1 MSSEGLLFSPGSRFE
16 RLVVRTSPLW
26 GAIDRLPQSN
36 TMEVLG
42 THKRFSRRLT
52 IGEKCWVKET
62 LRSGVIMQD
71 SYDAVVIGAGPA
83 GSAAA
88 GFIAQAG
95 YQVLLLERES
105 FPRFHVG
112 ESLMPECYWP
122 LQRLGLIDKMRSS
135 KFVPKKS
142 VQFVAASGKESQ
154 PFYFT
159 EHDPRDCST
168 TWQVERAEF
177 DKLLFDRAAELG
189 ADCYDQT
196 RVLDVSLDAA
206 SDRPRQIKLKTQD
219 GQTRLV
225 DTRVVV
231 DATGQSSLIANKLGL
246 REDLPNLKKAAIWG
260 YYRNARRDEGDNAG
274 ATIIL
279 HTEEKDSWFWFIP
292 LSDNI
297 TSIGCVGD
305 NDYMLKTGMDT
316 ESRYGL
322 EVERCPGLQA
332 RLEGAERV
340 GKLNVAKEYSYWT
353 RQHAGP
359 GWVLIGDA
367 FGFIDPIYSSG
378 VYFALVMADK
388 ASNAIIQGL
397 QRNDLSQRQ
406 LSSWCDEF
414 KDGAQWIRKLVEAF
428 YTKEFSFGSFMGQHP
443 ELKGNL
449 TDLLIG
455 RIFYDGAG
463 NIFQSMDRSLV
474 NNMD

>member
-1 MSSEGLLFSPGSRFE
+1 MHE
-16 RLVVRTSPLW
+16 
-26 GAIDRLPQSN
+26 
-36 TMEVLG
+36 
-42 THKRFSRRLT
+42 
-52 IGEKCWVKET
+52 
-62 LRSGVIMQD
+62 

-88 GFIAQAG
+88 GFVAQAG
-95 YQVLLLERES
+95 FRTLLLEREA

-122 LQRLGLIDKMRSS
+122 LKRLGLIEKMQGS

-142 VQFVAASGKESQ
+142 VQFVASSGKESQ

-168 TWQVERAEF
+168 TWQVERADF
-177 DKLLFDRAAELG
+177 DKMLFDRAAELG
-189 ADCYDQT
+189 ADCFDQT
-196 RVLDVSLDAA
+196 RVLDVQLDAP
-206 SDRPRQIKLKTQD
+206 SGDPRQVKLRTND
-219 GQTRLV
+219 GIRRTI
-225 DTRVVV
+225 DTRVII
-231 DATGQSSLIANKLGL
+231 DASGQSSMVANKLGL
-246 REDLPNLKKAAIWG
+246 RENLPNLKKAAIWG
-260 YYRNARRDEGDNAG
+260 YYRNAKRDDGDNAG

-279 HTEEKDSWFWFIP
+279 HTEQKDSWFWFIP

-305 NDYMLKTGMDT
+305 NDYILKTGMELED
-316 ESRYGL
+316 RYQL
-322 EVERCPGLQA
+322 EIQRCPGLLD
-332 RLEGAERV
+332 RLDSAERV
-340 GKLNVAKEYSYWT
+340 GKLHVAKEYSYWT
-353 RQHAGP
+353 RQHAGT

-388 ASNAIIQGL
+388 AADAVIEGL
-397 QRNDLSQRQ
+397 RSNDLSERQ
-406 LSSWCDEF
+406 LGSWCDGF

-428 YTKEFSFGSFMGQHP
+428 YKKEFSFGSFMGQHP
-443 ELKGNL
+443 ELKENL

-463 NIFQSMDRSLV
+463 NIFHSLDPALV
-474 NNMD
+474 DSSALIDSSKSSLH